1 MRALGHVLN
10 DWSVSGIWR
19 GATGAAYIV
28 TPQYTSNGA
37 NVNLTGSPDYA
48 ARIRVTG
55 DPGNGCSSDPLRQ
68 FDTAAFAGPL
78 PGSLGLESGNDYL
91 RGCFVSQLDMAL
103 ARNIRL
109 GAGNSSVQLR
119 LDVFNLFN
127 QAAVTNRNTTMQMA
141 SPAAS
146 TAATNLP
153 FDANGNVIDARSRPR
168 GAGFGVATGYQLPRT
183 VQVQLRVSF

>member
-19 GATGAAYIV
+19 GATGAAYVV

-55 DPGNGCSSDPLRQ
+55 DPGNGCSSDPLRP
-68 FDTAAFAGPL
+68 FETAGLSGPL
-78 PGSLGLESGNDYL
+78 PGSLGLDSGNDYL

-141 SPAAS
+141 SPAAP